1 MLIRDALARYKID
14 HLDQLKHGGERLTQ
28 LERVLE
34 SNSCSDM
41 HTITNSDL
49 SDALSRWKT
58 STRNR
63 YRAAVTHF
71 WRYGRANDWTTLVPT
86 ILPARETPRDQVLT
100 LDQLRRLYDCAP
112 YQGKAWSQFLQLL
125 ILTGQRPSDLM
136 QFNPNLVRDQCME
149 VPSSKNGTSHVIPLN
164 GRAFVLAAMQ
174 PNLFQDFKTCAHVKK
189 RWFQDAYIPV
199 RRFQL
204 RDIRRSFATHLC
216 EYGADENDVDRIL
229 NHQAA
234 ATSRGVARTYNRSRR
249 LRQRREI
256 MNLWEG
262 LLFKGA

>member
-28 LERVLE
+28 LERALE
-34 SNSCSDM
+34 SNSCSHM

-58 STRNR
+58 STRSR

-71 WRYGRANDWTTLVPT
+71 WRYGRANDWTTLAPT
-86 ILPARETPRDQVLT
+86 ILPARETPREQTLT
-100 LDQLRRLYDCAP
+100 LDQLRALYEAVQ
-112 YQGKAWSQFLQLL
+112 YQGKPWRQFLQLL
-125 ILTGQRPSDLM
+125 ILTGLRPSDLM
-136 QFNPNLVRDQCME
+136 QFNPALVRDQCM
-149 VPSSKNGTSHVIPLN
+149 VIPPSKNGTSHVIPLA

-174 PNLFQDFKTCAHVKK
+174 PNQFQDFKTTAHVKR
-189 RWFQDAYIPV
+189 RWFVDAYIPV
-199 RRFQL
+199 RKLQI

-216 EYGADENDVDRIL
+216 EHGADENEVDRIL